1 MNPNGLVEL
10 PRVSTIAPASRRG
23 TFGARDGARRWSPS
37 PFLSP
42 PWVSPPLRRT
52 SGRVRRS
59 SSRWWM
65 VPPRVFASTAG
76 CSPRAISPTRAGWAI
91 LGRRRPHRRERA
103 PGSRVRA
110 TTGRSPR
117 ARPAPARATATSS
130 SPTLPAPASAAA
142 APRSTS
148 CFACRR
154 PSATRGPPGASSSST
169 REATASAPPPTE
181 PWAKPSANSPWTPPA
196 SASQPPSSRRSSST
210 SRTSP
215 PRFPGRLRLIRRRR
229 PPDGPRP
236 PIDER
241 VRERVADGIL
251 ALGHASPIEIGV
263 GHGVFAC
270 DRTELTEF
278 VRRHAAA
285 DANDAN
291 DASLRSGTLACL
303 RCLQKPSEAAQRD
316 AGAVMPSPA
325 AMGLPG
331 GGGAEWV
338 LTDSAFHVGWRACDA
353 LVRVAAAEPRTF
365 AGVEVCAYGDFM
377 QPMGEDADDAY
388 LGRVDHVA
396 SLAGSAGGTNEA
408 AGSGTDGTG
417 GNGGTASAA
426 SAPADPSPAGRL
438 RAARAS
444 LARAL
449 RGKPLLVL
457 PLLPSRFVHVGTMP
471 ELLQHCARDHDVLA
485 ALPAAPG
492 GVALGSWDPACMEGV
507 PGGGSVGADG
517 VWGGGRSSAPGSC
530 LLAST
535 LGRGARG
542 RGVAH
547 RALRRGQRDRR
558 GRGMPPARR
567 RRAQGIGRP
576 PGDVFALRPARRRR
590 RRRRGN
596 RTRRRTVRSRELFRR
611 IHRVVLDVPRA
622 GRDGRGE
629 TPGEEYP
636 VRGPG

>member
-1 MNPNGLVEL
+1 MDAAGVGVPATILEAQLVYLQDL
-10 PRVSTIAPASRRG
+10 PAALPPGVFVSG
-23 TFGARDGARRWSPS
+23 
-37 PFLSP
+37 P
-42 PWVSPPLRRT
+42 PT
-52 SGRVRRS
+52 S
-59 SSRWWM
+59 SSRW
-65 VPPRVFASTAG
+65 
-76 CSPRAISPTRAGWAI
+76 
-91 LGRRRPHRRERA
+91 
-103 PGSRVRA
+103 
-110 TTGRSPR
+110 
-117 ARPAPARATATSS
+117 
-130 SPTLPAPASAAA
+130 PAS
-142 APRSTS
+142 
-148 CFACRR
+148 
-154 PSATRGPPGASSSST
+154 
-169 REATASAPPPTE
+169 
-181 PWAKPSANSPWTPPA
+181 
-196 SASQPPSSRRSSST
+196 PPST
-210 SRTSP
+210 NA
-215 PRFPGRLRLIRRRR
+215 FANA
-229 PPDGPRP
+229 
-236 PIDER
+236 
-241 VRERVADGIL
+241 VADGIL

-353 LVRVAAAEPRTF
+353 LVRVAAAGPEPSPASRCARTEISCSRW
-365 AGVEVCAYGDFM
+365 ARTPARRVPREG
-377 QPMGEDADDAY
+377 
-388 LGRVDHVA
+388 VDHVA

-426 SAPADPSPAGRL
+426 SASADPSPAGRL

-471 ELLQHCARDHDVLA
+471 ELLQHCARA
-485 ALPAAPG
+485 IATCSRRSGGAR
-492 GVALGSWDPACMEGV
+492 GVALGSWDPACMEGSPAGERRRGWRV
-507 PGGGSVGADG
+507 
-517 VWGGGRSSAPGSC
+517 GGRSIVRAGVVPSRVHAR
-530 LLAST
+530 A
-535 LGRGARG
+535 RRARG

-558 GRGMPPARR
+558 GRGCLLH
-567 RRAQGIGRP
+567 
-576 PGDVFALRPARRRR
+576 DV
-590 RRRRGN
+590 
-596 RTRRRTVRSRELFRR
+596 
-611 IHRVVLDVPRA
+611 DVPKGSVVPRGRFCTASRSEAPPPPPRESNPPPYRPIARTLPTNPPRRVGRA
-622 GRDGRGE
+622 SRW
-629 TPGEEYP
+629 T
-636 VRGPG
+636 